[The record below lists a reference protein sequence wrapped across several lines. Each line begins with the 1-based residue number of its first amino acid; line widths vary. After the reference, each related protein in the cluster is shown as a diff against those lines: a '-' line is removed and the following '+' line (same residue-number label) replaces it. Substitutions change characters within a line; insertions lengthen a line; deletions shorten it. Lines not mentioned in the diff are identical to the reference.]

1 VVADTVV
8 QHGDNLMRRKRKQ
21 IKGRKQWEEKKEK
34 GFVTVSKQIQRRGH
48 VTDKFTLTM
57 PH

>member
-1 VVADTVV
+1 MKEETDQRKKTV
-8 QHGDNLMRRKRKQ
+8 GGE
-21 IKGRKQWEEKKEK
+21 KGK